1 MLFRQAAV
9 AYALTPWYLH
19 PVMTRPRTCLV
30 SAADTRWYHCVSR
43 CVRRAFLCGRDHT
56 SGRDFEHR
64 RAWVTDRLMEL
75 SRVFAIDVAAFAVMS
90 NHHHLVLHLAPE
102 RAAGWTDDEV
112 LHRWTSLFAGPPLVQ
127 RYFSADAAL
136 GKAELDRVRDY
147 AVVFRRRLQ
156 DLSWFLRLL
165 NETISRKANAED
177 GCTGRFWE
185 GRFKS
190 QALLDLPALLSAMIY
205 VDLNPVR
212 AGMAATLEA
221 SAHTSIA
228 LRLQELRSGRATA
241 LLMPFDA
248 TARASW
254 AIPFALRDYI
264 ELADWTGRQHRP
276 GKRGAIEASVPPILG
291 GLGLEE
297 EIFLAMSGQLLKVFG
312 SAVGLPAMMVD
323 HCERRE
329 MKYLRGIAALQKR
342 STDQVTRDE

>member
-1 MLFRQAAV
+1 MLFSQV
-9 AYALTPWYLH
+9 TIAYALAPSSCR
-19 PVMTRPRTCLV
+19 PVMTRPRTSLV

-43 CVRRAFLCGRDHT
+43 CVRRAFLCGRDHA

-64 RAWVTDRLMEL
+64 RAWVTDRLLEL

-102 RAAGWTDDEV
+102 RAAEWSDDEV
-112 LHRWTSLFAGPPLVQ
+112 LRRWTCLFAGPPLVQ

-147 AVVFRRRLQ
+147 AAVFRRRLQ

-165 NETISRKANAED
+165 NESISRKANAED

-212 AGMAATLEA
+212 AGMAVTLDT

-228 LRLQELRSGRATA
+228 LRLQELQSGATAA
-241 LLMPFDA
+241 LLMPFEA
-248 TARASW
+248 TGCASW
-254 AIPFALRDYI
+254 AIPFALQDYI
-264 ELADWTGRQHRP
+264 ELADWTGCQHRP
-276 GKRGAIEASVPPILG
+276 GKRRAITASIPPILG

-297 EIFLAMSGQLLKVFG
+297 EVFLVMSGQLLKAFG
-312 SAVGLPAMMVD
+312 SAVGLSAMMVE
-323 HCERRE
+323 HCARRE
-329 MKYLRGIAALQKR
+329 LKYLRGIA
-342 STDQVTRDE
+342 TTRGKSSLD